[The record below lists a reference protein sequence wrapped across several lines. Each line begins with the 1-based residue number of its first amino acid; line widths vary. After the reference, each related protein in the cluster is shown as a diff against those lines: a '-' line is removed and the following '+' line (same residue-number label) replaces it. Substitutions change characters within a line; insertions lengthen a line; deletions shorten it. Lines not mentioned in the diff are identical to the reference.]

1 MKTSQHSKMDEF
13 CAGLVSE
20 TVNKKNKTQEGMNVV
35 YLTKEEQREVLFR
48 QYQHCACRMYR
59 EPYNL
64 SERYCNRTWDNIM
77 CWDDTPADTVTFQ
90 QCPEY
95 INSFTTNNYAS
106 RTCLPN
112 GTWASHPGVAG
123 SDLTGWTNYTACQTN
138 QTADG
143 RLENDDSS
151 DVPNIFMENFQQLQ
165 LMYNIGY
172 AISLS
177 SLVVAFTIMIFFR
190 KLHCSRNSIHLNLFA
205 SFILRAAISLIKDN
219 FMVKGLGFPGDVVY
233 NDTGGLV
240 VFTDGPHWECRLFF
254 SVFQYAVACSYVW
267 IFIEAIYLHMLIF
280 VSVFTEK
287 VKVRWFIL
295 FGWMFPV
302 TFILAWCVSRYSLD
316 NTFCWNMHSNKP
328 GLVWIIKGPI
338 MVTVVLNFISFINIL
353 RVLYTKLAS
362 NLCPDSNKHR
372 HRRLARS
379 TLFLVPTFGVYY
391 IIFTIPIPTVNENVD
406 FVMLFIEMFFNSFQG
421 FFIALI
427 LCFINAEVR
436 IQIRRQLV
444 VWGVC
449 RCWDRPF
456 LSTKTDYVRSQCGNF
471 RDPKDGDETTELK
484 TRGSNVNPH
493 SHVNTQHDVTTHPRS
508 EIEPFIQINCDNT
521 CV

>member
-1 MKTSQHSKMDEF
+1 MDEF

-64 SERYCNRTWDNIM
+64 SD
-77 CWDDTPADTVTFQ
+77 
-90 QCPEY
+90 
-95 INSFTTNNYAS
+95 YAS

-240 VFTDGPHWECRLFF
+240 VFTDGP
-254 SVFQYAVACSYVW
+254 
-267 IFIEAIYLHMLIF
+267 
-280 VSVFTEK
+280 
-287 VKVRWFIL
+287 
-295 FGWMFPV
+295 
-302 TFILAWCVSRYSLD
+302 
-316 NTFCWNMHSNKP
+316 
-328 GLVWIIKGPI
+328 
-338 MVTVVLNFISFINIL
+338 LNFISFINIL

-427 LCFINAEVR
+427 LCFINAER
-436 IQIRRQLV
+436 FGMLDNYYPESLV
-444 VWGVC
+444 
-449 RCWDRPF
+449 F
-456 LSTKTDYVRSQCGNF
+456 A
-471 RDPKDGDETTELK
+471 
-484 TRGSNVNPH
+484 
-493 SHVNTQHDVTTHPRS
+493 
-508 EIEPFIQINCDNT
+508 EISFIIHWKK
-521 CV
+521 